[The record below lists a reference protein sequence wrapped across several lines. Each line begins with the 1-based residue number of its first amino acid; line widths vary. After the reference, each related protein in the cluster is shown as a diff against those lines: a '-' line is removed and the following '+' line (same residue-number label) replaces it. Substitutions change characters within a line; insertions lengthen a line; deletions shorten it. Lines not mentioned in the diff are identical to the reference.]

1 MDLSFIES
9 IVPKEHFNTDV
20 SGTPLERAQAL
31 LNQCHPGHTHMK
43 LLHLDGNESS
53 AEIPLVQ
60 DTRALHGLL
69 HGGVYYTVGDTIT
82 ALMCTFHI
90 EKPEQRM
97 VTASGSIRYLRAVD
111 SGNVTAKARLK
122 RKEGDR
128 LHFVCDFLNNE
139 GKRAAQAKFL
149 YALVTLPGK

>member
-20 SGTPLERAQAL
+20 SGTPLERAQSL
-31 LNQCHPGHTHMK
+31 IDQCHPGHTHMK
-43 LLHLDGNESS
+43 LLQLDGQESS

-90 EKPEQRM
+90 ENPEQRM
-97 VTASGSIRYLRAVD
+97 VTASGSIRYRFLRVAS
-111 SGNVTAKARLK
+111 SGGPRSLHNDASTNRGLSFFPPQVPARVS
-122 RKEGDR
+122 GWP
-128 LHFVCDFLNNE
+128 
-139 GKRAAQAKFL
+139 A
-149 YALVTLPGK
+149 